1 MSAPGGRASS
11 APVMGR
17 DEEPTVFELSVPDR
31 RAWSFR
37 ATDLPERDAA
47 DLGPTEPL
55 DPEPTPLAEVS
66 ERDLVAHVTR
76 LTHRQYSVDLGAYA
90 LGSCTMK
97 YNPKL
102 CDDAASLPGLANVH
116 PASPPH
122 LVQGWLELLVSLEEA
137 LCEVTGMRA
146 ATLQPPAGAAGELTG
161 LLLMRAWHAAAGRQ
175 RHKIVIP
182 DSAHGTNPA
191 SVT

>member
-37 ATDLPERDAA
+37 ATDLPEWDAA
-47 DLGPTEPL
+47 DLVPTEHL

-66 ERDLVAHVTR
+66 ERDLVAHFTR
-76 LTHRQYSVDLGAYA
+76 LTHRQYSVDLGAYP

-102 CDDAASLPGLANVH
+102 CDDTAFMPGLANDH
-116 PASPPH
+116 PAAPESLIP
-122 LVQGWLELLVSLEEA
+122 GWLELLVGRHRILF
-137 LCEVTGMRA
+137 VGPGM
-146 ATLQPPAGAAGELTG
+146 
-161 LLLMRAWHAAAGRQ
+161 
-175 RHKIVIP
+175 
-182 DSAHGTNPA
+182 S
-191 SVT
+191 